1 MLAALFALS
10 RCNRD
15 ADETVVTTTTENTMT
30 VVDDNNGVIAATQN
44 AADSTL
50 LAGAS
55 GLGAYLAG
63 TDALPGRFVFEKV
76 QFDTNKSD
84 IRAQDRAELDDVAKV
99 LKQYPNATVR
109 IAGYADARGPDA
121 VNVPLGKERADAVKA
136 ALVARGITASRIE
149 TGSGSDRDP
158 VATNATA
165 SGQQENRRTEILVTR
180 R

>member
-1 MLAALFALS
+1 MVVRRSALSVAFIGTALKPGFAALFALS

-30 VVDDNNGVIAATQN
+30 AVDDNNGVIAATQN

-99 LKQYPNATVR
+99 LKSEGVEK
-109 IAGYADARGPDA
+109 DAIITED
-121 VNVPLGKERADAVKA
+121 LG
-136 ALVARGITASRIE
+136 
-149 TGSGSDRDP
+149 
-158 VATNATA
+158 
-165 SGQQENRRTEILVTR
+165 
-180 R
+180 